1 MGGRQGRSY
10 PIATLPL
17 LIRWSGTSE
26 AIRLMDHHSFAFFTL
41 MYLNSKAKSAHS
53 TLKLAT
59 SLFTF
64 CRFNERLVLRID
76 LDSKDVG

>member
-26 AIRLMDHHSFAFFTL
+26 AITLMDHHSFAFFKSL
-41 MYLNSKAKSAHS
+41 MYLNSTAKSAHS
-53 TLKLAT
+53 TLKFGNVAFHFL
-59 SLFTF
+59 
-64 CRFNERLVLRID
+64 
-76 LDSKDVG
+76 